1 MYVAN
6 RVSEI
11 QDITSNFLW
20 HHVASEDNP
29 TDILSRGAGLEEL
42 WHSSQWWNGPAWLE
56 QGEELWPH
64 SNAVLEE
71 TPLEQRKHN
80 VCMANINGFEEISR
94 FSSLKRLKRVM
105 AYCLCFIYNARNP
118 KGKKFGSLTV
128 DEIEEAL
135 LQCIRKTQELSYPDE
150 LRDLQAGRPVRK
162 NSKLLALHPFV
173 DKDGLIRVGR
183 RLQAAVIDYDQKR
196 QVPPIRTDCSA
207 RAYKASARRAST
219 HAFLS
224 LPTFLD
230 HQRKDAV

>member
-1 MYVAN
+1 MFIYGQTKGLWLQDIPTRWNMYVAN

-80 VCMANINGFEEISR
+80 VCMANINGYEEM
-94 FSSLKRLKRVM
+94 SS
-105 AYCLCFIYNARNP
+105 F
-118 KGKKFGSLTV
+118 
-128 DEIEEAL
+128 L
-135 LQCIRKTQELSYPDE
+135 L
-150 LRDLQAGRPVRK
+150 
-162 NSKLLALHPFV
+162 
-173 DKDGLIRVGR
+173 
-183 RLQAAVIDYDQKR
+183 
-196 QVPPIRTDCSA
+196 
-207 RAYKASARRAST
+207 
-219 HAFLS
+219 
-224 LPTFLD
+224 
-230 HQRKDAV
+230 